1 MLDDTDFAVYNIA
14 MVMRDE
20 RLAEMEIDCCP
31 GTESDACGA
40 HADESMAALFEGFK
54 ILQEKWVLFI
64 VNSLRDGSLGFNEIQ
79 RRAAKV
85 NTTTLSQRLSLL
97 EHCGIVTRTE
107 LSAFPPK
114 TSYALTEKGR
124 ALSDVIEAIK
134 RWSVQY
140 LPADGYT
147 SEVKD

>member
-1 MLDDTDFAVYNIA
+1 MILHDAS
-14 MVMRDE
+14 
-20 RLAEMEIDCCP
+20 L
-31 GTESDACGA
+31 TESEIAGCCGAEDAANDACGGD
-40 HADESMAALFEGFK
+40 ADASMTALFEGFK

-64 VNSLRDGSLGFNEIQ
+64 VNSLRAGSLGFNEIQ

-114 TSYALTEKGR
+114 TSYSLTEKGR

-140 LPADGYT
+140 YAGGEYP
-147 SEVKD
+147 SEGHP